1 MKWNSKLYDSKH
13 DFVAEYGKGLLEFIP
28 NDKNQK
34 ILDLG
39 CGTGTLTKEIANSC
53 QYVLGID
60 GSKEMIEQA
69 KITYPELEFEVGDA
83 LKMSYEGQ
91 WDVVFSNAVFH
102 WILDHDQLLSNIK
115 SSLRGSGQLICEFG
129 GYGNI
134 GTIENG
140 FKNVLNS
147 IGYDYTS
154 KFNFSTTEK
163 FALLLEKNDFIADE
177 LYIYDRPTVLKD
189 GEKGLYNWAKQFFA
203 SDLANFDK
211 NEQEKI
217 LLELEKQVRNE
228 LWDGSNW
235 IADYK
240 RLRAIAH
247 I

>member
-13 DFVAEYGKGLLEFIP
+13 DFVSEYGKGLLEFIP

-39 CGTGTLTKEIANSC
+39 CGTGTLTNEIASYC
-53 QYVLGID
+53 QYVLGVD

-69 KITYPELEFEVGDA
+69 KITYPELEFEVGNA
-83 LKMSYEGQ
+83 LKMSYESQ
-91 WDVVFSNAVFH
+91 WDIVFSNAVFH
-102 WILDHDQLLSNIK
+102 WIFDHNLLLANIK

-129 GYGNI
+129 GHGNI
-134 GTIENG
+134 GTIETG

-147 IGYDYTS
+147 MGYDYIS

-163 FALLLEKNDFIADE
+163 FEALLEKNGFTIDE
-177 LYIYDRPTVLKD
+177 LFIYERPTILKD
-189 GEKGLYNWAKQFFA
+189 GEKGLSNWAKQFFA
-203 SDLANFDK
+203 SDLANFNK
-211 NEQEKI
+211 AEQEKI
-217 LLELEKQVRNE
+217 LLELEKQVKNM

-235 IADYK
+235 VADYK

>member
-13 DFVAEYGKGLLEFIP
+13 DFVSEYGKGLLEFIP
-28 NDKNQK
+28 KDKMLK

-39 CGTGTLTKEIANSC
+39 CGTGTLTSEIAKNC

-91 WDVVFSNAVFH
+91 WDIVFSNAVFH
-102 WILDHDQLLSNIK
+102 WISDHDQLLSNIK
-115 SSLRGSGQLICEFG
+115 SSLKDSGQLICEFG
-129 GYGNI
+129 GDGNI
-134 GTIENG
+134 ETIENG
-140 FKNVLNS
+140 FINVLNS
-147 IGYDYTS
+147 IGYDYIS

-163 FALLLEKNDFIADE
+163 FASLLEKNGFIVDE

-203 SDLANFDK
+203 SDLANFDII
-211 NEQEKI
+211 EQEKI
-217 LLELEKQVRNE
+217 LLGLQKQVKNQ
-228 LWDGSNW
+228 LWDSSNW
-235 IADYK
+235 VADYK
-240 RLRAIAH
+240 RLRAVAH